1 MGYIWVR
8 SYKGLSFVEKQQN
21 DGSHEQGSHSAKN
34 GASSWAK
41 NTLIPQNSLSIM
53 QICPN
58 IWDIVEK
65 KLHWASVVHGRDKLL
80 TRKLFPGCASTIYSL
95 KNNTI

>member
-41 NTLIPQNSLSIM
+41 NTLIPQKSFYQSRKFA
-53 QICPN
+53 
-58 IWDIVEK
+58 K
-65 KLHWASVVHGRDKLL
+65 KFGILL
-80 TRKLFPGCASTIYSL
+80 KKCFIGNL
-95 KNNTI
+95 